1 MAAGTPEKLDL
12 EPVGTGPA
20 SFARFRRNVTIRYRA
35 FDGYW
40 CRRQPIDTLVFP
52 ITPTSAARLTKLKAG
67 ESHVSAFPAP
77 ADAEEIAADPRLR
90 LMTLGSFNIG
100 CLARTHASRPLTTC
114 ACAAPSIWRLIRRRY

>member
-20 SFARFRRNVTIRYRA
+20 SLARFRRNVTIRYRA

-40 CRRQPIDTLVFP
+40 CRRQPIDTLAFS

-67 ESHVSAFPAP
+67 EC
-77 ADAEEIAADPRLR
+77 
-90 LMTLGSFNIG
+90 T
-100 CLARTHASRPLTTC
+100 SRPSPRRPT
-114 ACAAPSIWRLIRRRY
+114 PRRSPRIRGCG